1 MQMGRQRTGKV
12 NICRRIETRPNGDRY
27 IYERHVAY
35 DPETKKT
42 KTIKT
47 KLLGKIPS
55 GSEEMVPTRP
65 KKKKKLITVQEC
77 QPEEA
82 QVQATK
88 RTRVGTTQILDW
100 IGRESGIDKD
110 LAHSF
115 SEGDSDKIRSIARYW
130 LATDGQTLPRLEA
143 WQLTHRLP
151 YSAGISED
159 VYHKLFAGIGLD
171 ESGIQHYFRSR
182 ADRLNCNN
190 LIAYDSTTISTHSS
204 NQIEARQGF
213 NKDRDGLDTIK
224 LLTLYSVTNQEPIA
238 FAKQPGNIPDVIA
251 LDNALTQL
259 DCFSMSKPM
268 IVTDNGYYSEA
279 NLLEYVRRNKKF
291 LTLCR
296 TSIAWIRKCIDEAK
310 TKMCSLA
317 AVCPFDPN
325 ITGATI
331 TVMHPFNIKR
341 QRSRGAYKSGES
353 ECIEK
358 RLYVHVFHNVTGAG
372 ANEVKFRAHLLELQ
386 KQLLEGQTVF
396 KPSAQDEIDQYFTLS
411 TTGRGGKLKVFP
423 NDKNIQDAQK
433 YCGYFVLVSNEKMDT
448 FEALSNYRMREKIE
462 ELFAVQKESMDGRRP
477 RVWYP
482 DNLRGRQFVQFVG
495 LGYYCFMRKK
505 LLELKESLGKD
516 KTLSKKEL
524 AEEENLLKWLD
535 GHSMIQIFDWFDCVE
550 RTDVDD
556 KHWTTETTLRDQLF
570 LKKLGV
576 IKSCEH

>member
-1 MQMGRQRTGKV
+1 MGRQRTGKISV
-12 NICRRIETRPNGDRY
+12 CQRIEIRPNGDRY
-27 IYERHVAY
+27 VYERHVAY

-55 GSEEMVPTRP
+55 GSEEMIPTRP
-65 KKKKKLITVQEC
+65 KKKTKPAIEKEC
-77 QPEEA
+77 QSEESC
-82 QVQATK
+82 VEKTVK
-88 RTRVGTTQILDW
+88 TRVGATQILEW
-100 IGRESGIDKD
+100 IGRESGIDED

-115 SEGDSDKIRSIARYW
+115 VGGEPDKIRSIARYW
-130 LATDGQTLPRLEA
+130 LATDGQTLPRLET
-143 WQLTHRLP
+143 WQLTHQLP
-151 YSAGISED
+151 YSFGISED
-159 VYHKLFAGIGLD
+159 VYHKLFSDIGIN
-171 ESGIQHYFRSR
+171 ESGIQNYFRCR

-190 LIAYDSTTISTHSS
+190 LIAYDSTTVSTHSM

-213 NKDRDGLDTIK
+213 NKDHDGLDTIK

-238 FAKQPGNIPDVIA
+238 FAKQPGNIPDVVA

-259 DCFSMSKPM
+259 DCFSLSKPM

-296 TSIAWIRKCIDEAK
+296 PSVVWIRKCIDEAK
-310 TKMCSLA
+310 IKMNGLG

-331 TVMHPFNIKR
+331 TVMHRFNMTR
-341 QRSRGAYKSGES
+341 QRTRGAYKAGDCES
-353 ECIEK
+353 IVK
-358 RLYVHVFHNVTGAG
+358 RLYVHVYYNITGAG
-372 ANEVKFRAHLLELQ
+372 ADEVKFRAHLLELQ
-386 KQLLEGQTVF
+386 KQLLDGQTEF
-396 KPSAQDEIDQYFTLS
+396 KLSAQEEIAQYFTLS
-411 TTGRGGKLKVFP
+411 TVGRGGKLRVSP
-423 NDKNIQDAQK
+423 NDENIREARN
-433 YCGYFVLVSNEKMDT
+433 YCGYFVLISNEKMDT
-448 FEALSNYRMREKIE
+448 FEALLAYRMREKIE

-477 RVWYP
+477 RVWYS

-505 LLELKESLGKD
+505 LLNLKESLGKD

-550 RTDVDD
+550 RTDVGDR
-556 KHWTTETTLRDQLF
+556 HWTTETTLRDQLF

-576 IKSCEH
+576 TK